1 VSRAAATRKFFF
13 CLEILPLEL
22 FGARPAPIPAW
33 FLLPAQFFGRISASA
48 REQSDSHLYSV
59 RTALARWP
67 GSHFPAGFA
76 SEVFDLRGFVRL
88 SRQVAR
94 FNSARSGSDPCF
106 LSLVVVPCILFPLLI
121 EDGLIFKPSDQ
132 RLKLSSFSLCFAHG
146 LLITLISCSMK
157 CLRDS
162 KNAFDLSFAAVCA
175 LGALLAPIRAFRY
188 DFKLSNP
195 TPGASSFSIGLWS

>member
-48 REQSDSHLYSV
+48 REQSDSHL
-59 RTALARWP
+59 
-67 GSHFPAGFA
+67 FA

-146 LLITLISCSMK
+146 LSITLISCSMK

-195 TPGASSFSIGLWS
+195 TPRASSFSIGLWS